1 MLPECI
7 RLWCYSLSII
17 TQRHGVVTTML
28 VASAVCVWVVVGQG
42 MKGGVK
48 DVRVGGWGT
57 FVVGAKGGG
66 GGVGVCTVQRLVV
79 IKHRV
84 VPALP

>member
-1 MLPECI
+1 
-7 RLWCYSLSII
+7 
-17 TQRHGVVTTML
+17 
-28 VASAVCVWVVVGQG
+28 

-57 FVVGAKGGG
+57 FVVGGGGGG
-66 GGVGVCTVQRLVV
+66 GGVGVCTVQSLVV